1 MSAQAQRIQNKWI
14 RKKCKTCLLSLQWR
28 RFLLH
33 SSVLVAILLVL
44 PLVTR
49 HSSLLF
55 AQTETATISGLV
67 TDESGAVMPGAEVI
81 LTNVDRG
88 TVQNTTANNAGIY
101 VFANVQPG
109 QYQVRVHKPGFKQ
122 VDFLGLIVNVQDHIE
137 QNFRLQVGSVS
148 ESVTVEANT
157 LNINTTDASVSTVVD
172 RQFAANLPMN
182 GRSFQTLIELTPGV
196 VVTPSNP
203 SDSGQFSINGQ
214 RTDSNYWMVD
224 GVSANI
230 GISSTSFAGN
240 GVAGALPSFSVLGGT
255 NSLVSVDALQEFRIQ
270 TSTYAPEFGRV
281 PGGQVSI
288 VTRSGTNNFHGTIF
302 DYLRNDVF
310 DANNWFAG
318 YYGLPKP
325 EERQNDFGGTFS
337 GPIIKDKTFFFF
349 SYEGLRLR
357 LPEVTAT
364 TVPDLLARQNAT
376 PAVQPYINAYPLP
389 NGTDDPTTGIA
400 NFNSSYSNAA
410 SLDAYS
416 LRIDHTLTSK
426 LSLFARYNYSPSNLI
441 QRGSGYALSVVSPN
455 SIKTQTGTFGVTWIV
470 SPNINNDVR
479 FNYSST
485 AASSNW
491 YLDSFGGA
499 VPLASLPLP
508 SPYTDANGAFSLETI
523 SLVDGILNAGKNAH
537 NIQRQINLVD
547 NLSIQKGPHSLKF
560 GVDYRHLSPQFSP
573 AEYVQNVF
581 FSNVPSAQ
589 LGNLLFNQI
598 QAGLGTTLL
607 FNNLGIFAQDTWR
620 ATPNLTVTY
629 GLRWDVDFAPS
640 SANGPSLIAVT
651 GYNVNDLSNLAI
663 APPGTPPFHTTY
675 GNFAPR
681 IGLAYQLGQTPDWQ
695 FILRGGFGVFYD
707 LVTSQVGNFLGG
719 SYPFGATKIQFPGGT
734 FPLSSSAAAPPPID
748 VASLATG
755 TLYAFDPNLQLPYAL
770 QWNVAIEQALG
781 KSQTISAT
789 YLGASGNRLIQSA
802 YLVLPAFPS
811 ADLVGNTAHSNY
823 NALQLQFQRR
833 MSNNFQALASYTWS
847 HSEDDASA
855 GSALGNPANALVPSS
870 AAASNWGSSDF
881 DIRHAFSA
889 ALTYNIPG
897 TRTNR
902 FFNAISRDW
911 SLDSVVQIRTAP
923 PVNVYDSLIGF
934 GYLANAYTQVRP
946 DIVPG
951 QPFYLNGGQYPGGK
965 ALNPNA
971 FVPPPTDPITGAPLR
986 QGDLGRNALRG
997 FGAAQWDL
1005 AMHRVF
1011 PLGETVRLEFR
1022 AEMFNITNHPNFGPP
1037 VSDLSRPNFGLSTQ
1051 MLNQSL
1057 NNLNL
1062 GGGALD
1068 PLYQIGGPRSMQFAL
1083 KLSF

>member
-1 MSAQAQRIQNKWI
+1 V
-14 RKKCKTCLLSLQWR
+14 SLPR
-28 RFLLH
+28 TLF
-33 SSVLVAILLVL
+33 VIACVVLLVYPFAGQSPNGTINGL
-44 PLVTR
+44 VLDPTGRPIPGAGILIVNDVTR
-49 HSSLLF
+49 V
-55 AQTETATISGLV
+55 QYPGKTN
-67 TDESGAVMPGAEVI
+67 DE
-81 LTNVDRG
+81 
-88 TVQNTTANNAGIY
+88 GIY
-101 VFANVQPG
+101 VVPDLPPG
-109 QYQVRVHKPGFKQ
+109 PYRIQVSKIGFKTIIKPE
-122 VDFLGLIVNVQDHIE
+122 IVLNVQDALSL
-137 QNFRLQVGSVS
+137 NFTLPVGAFS
-148 ESVTVEANT
+148 ETITVEGG
-157 LNINTTDASVSTVVD
+157 ASPVDTQSPAVSTVVD

-288 VTRSGTNNFHGTIF
+288 VTRSGTNNFHGTLF
-302 DYLRNDVF
+302 DYVRNDVF
-310 DANNWFAG
+310 DANNWFAD

-337 GPIIKDKTFFFF
+337 GPIVKDKTFFFF
-349 SYEGLRLR
+349 SYESLRLR
-357 LPEVTAT
+357 LPQVTAT
-364 TVPDLLARQNAT
+364 TVPDLLARQNTT
-376 PAVQPYINAYPLP
+376 PAVQPYLNAYPLP
-389 NGTDDPTTGIA
+389 NGTDDPATGIA

-416 LRIDHTLTSK
+416 LRIDHALASK
-426 LSLFARYNYSPSNLI
+426 VFLFARYNYSPSQLT
-441 QRGSGYALSVVSPN
+441 QRGNGYALSVVSPN
-455 SIKTQTGTFGVTWIV
+455 NIKTQTGTVGLTWTV
-470 SPNINNDVR
+470 SPNMNNDVR

-485 AASSNW
+485 AASSTW
-491 YLDSFGGA
+491 YLDGFGGA

-508 SPYTDANGAFSLETI
+508 SPYNVGNGAFSLETI

-537 NIQRQINLVD
+537 NIQRQINIVE

-573 AEYVQNVF
+573 AEYAQNVF
-581 FSNVPSAQ
+581 FSDVPSAQ
-589 LGNLLFNQI
+589 MGNLLFNQI

-607 FNNLGIFAQDTWR
+607 FNNLGVFAQDTWR
-620 ATPNLTVTY
+620 ATPALTVTY

-640 SANGPSLIAVT
+640 SANGPSLVAVT
-651 GYNVNDLSNLAI
+651 GYNVNNLSNLAI
-663 APPGTPPFHTTY
+663 APAGTPPFHTTY

-681 IGLAYQLGQTPDWQ
+681 VGLAYQLSQTPDWQ
-695 FILRGGFGVFYD
+695 LVLRGGFGVFYD
-707 LVTSQVGNFLGG
+707 LATSQVGNFLGG

-755 TLYAFDPNLQLPYAL
+755 TLYAFDPNLKLPYTM

-802 YLVLPAFPS
+802 YLTLPAFPS

-823 NALQLQFQRR
+823 NALQVQFQRR

-870 AAASNWGSSDF
+870 GASSNWGSSNF

-897 TRTNR
+897 AKSNS
-902 FFNAISRDW
+902 FVNAISRDW
-911 SLDSVVQIRTAP
+911 TLDTVVQARTAP
-923 PVNVYDSLIGF
+923 PVNVYYSLIGF

-951 QPFYLNGGQYPGGK
+951 QPFYLYGGQYPGGK

-1005 AMHRVF
+1005 ALHRVF
-1011 PLGETVRLEFR
+1011 PIAETVRLEFR
-1022 AEMFNITNHPNFGPP
+1022 AEVFNITNHPNFGPP
-1037 VSDLSRPNFGLSTQ
+1037 VSDLSRPNFGVSTQ